1 MEAVER
7 RARLLAVILASA
19 LVAAG
24 CSGDDGGS
32 GPDATEDTGASTP
45 VAPEDITGTLRVF
58 TYDDSLAKWIVEPFQ
73 EMYPNIQFEGSA
85 FADSPVN
92 KLRGGF
98 KTDVI
103 ETCAGEMR
111 LLLQGEYLASID
123 TTRIPEWDN
132 LYPYMKNAPEVQ
144 VDGQVYEVPSQGG
157 IDGIIY
163 NRDVIPDGTIG
174 GYADLFAGDWE
185 GFIGVDDDPTDVL
198 PMAALALGYSDV
210 WNLSSEQL
218 EEIHNY
224 LDETGRIRTTVETDA
239 DQINLMLSEEIHAL
253 QSGPELATT
262 LNSEGGNF
270 GFVVPEEGVLS
281 WVCGMSLSSEAE
293 NIDAAYAWINY
304 FADPDLQLEVAERYE
319 YWPSHTTVLGMA
331 DEELVERVQLD
342 AAEGLAEETIIE
354 DIPDN
359 LDEWEDTWRQFLS
372 G

>member
-1 MEAVER
+1 MNSIKRQRPV
-7 RARLLAVILASA
+7 LAVMVVFALA
-19 LVAAG
+19 AAACG
-24 CSGDDGGS
+24 GDADPTQETPGE
-32 GPDATEDTGASTP
+32 PTTP
-45 VAPEDITGTLRVF
+45 VAPEDISGTLRVF

-73 EMYPNIQFEGSA
+73 EMYPNIQLEGSA
-85 FADSPVN
+85 FADSPLN

-98 KTDVI
+98 EADVI

-111 LLLQGEYLASID
+111 LLLQGEYLAPID
-123 TTRIPEWDN
+123 TSRIPEWDN

-144 VDGQVYEVPSQGG
+144 VDGQVFEVPSQGG

-163 NRDVIPDGTIG
+163 NRDVIPDGTIS

-185 GFIGVDDDPTDVL
+185 GYIGVDDDPTDVI
-198 PMAALALGYSDV
+198 PMAALALGYSDI
-210 WNLSSEQL
+210 WNLTSAQL
-218 EEIHNY
+218 QEIHDY

-262 LNSEGGNF
+262 LNAEGGNF

-281 WVCGMSLSSEAE
+281 WVCGMSLSSDAE

-304 FADPDLQLEVAERYE
+304 FADPDLQLTVAERYE
-319 YWPSHTTVLGMA
+319 YWPSHPSVLDA
-331 DEELVERVQLD
+331 ASEELRERVQLD
-342 AAEGLAEETIIE
+342 AAEGLADETIIE
-354 DIPDN
+354 DTPEN